1 MSKMIEFEVL
11 CRECRHKYIKIG
23 KYNCTHKDN
32 KSKEANPADCPIW
45 KSLTDFVL
53 DIPHCQFC
61 DCEEE
66 ERMEPEKKKT
76 LQCIDGQPTWL
87 EYEGY

>member
-66 ERMEPEKKKT
+66 ERVEPEKKD
-76 LQCIDGQPTWL
+76 LS
-87 EYEGY
+87 